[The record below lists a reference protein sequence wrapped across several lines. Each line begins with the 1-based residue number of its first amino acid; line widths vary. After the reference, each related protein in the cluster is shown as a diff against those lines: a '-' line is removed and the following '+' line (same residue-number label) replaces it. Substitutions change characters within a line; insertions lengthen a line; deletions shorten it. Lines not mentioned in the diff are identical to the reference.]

1 MTKEELE
8 EFKEY
13 LINKCEFS
21 CDTCNY
27 SCFIGGEFGCILDT
41 VEDISE
47 LLFEFNC

>member
-1 MTKEELE
+1 MTREELE

-13 LINKCEFS
+13 LINKCEFRCDS
-21 CDTCNY
+21 CDY
-27 SCFIGGEFGCILDT
+27 SCFNGGKFGCILDT